1 MTQCPKCRSVYVTN
15 TIFCAECGV
24 YLPEVKELRTEPF
37 DADLIPWGRD
47 SHSIHEADTAPLDPE
62 TRSIRLRI
70 SNCPTESTNGADSQ
84 RRELEIA
91 LVRPI
96 RLGRLDPVEGVY
108 PEIDLTEDAAKERGV
123 SREHARIF
131 RHGDAVEVEDL
142 GSTNG
147 TLLNGA
153 LLPPYRP
160 VSLQDGDQLQLGS
173 LMIEVSFGVHR
184 P

>member
-1 MTQCPKCRSVYVTN
+1 VYVTN

-173 LMIEVSFGVHR
+173 LMIEVNFGVHR